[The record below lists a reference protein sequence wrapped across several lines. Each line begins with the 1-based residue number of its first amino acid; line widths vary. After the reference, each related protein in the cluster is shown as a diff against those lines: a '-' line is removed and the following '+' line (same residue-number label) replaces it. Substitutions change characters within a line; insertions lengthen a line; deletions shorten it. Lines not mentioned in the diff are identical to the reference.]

1 MRRSHTPLKV
11 SGATNRV
18 RITLKGFEDVAEY
31 KVVPSHLAAAAEV
44 LEEHFEEVLAVYE
57 EQLLD
62 MGNTLVAEAE
72 AHEQL
77 RVQAHHVLKEVTER
91 LGRVET
97 PSSIQQRENQLPT
110 NFETPKAR
118 RNLHVRESLEA
129 GVALSK
135 AALSVVVDNL
145 PQSLA
150 SGRGTAMIASAIQT
164 SVMEHITRGVAAYT
178 DFLLG
183 KVHEA
188 HLDERRRISREL
200 HDEVAHSIMVAF
212 RSLELCEVYRATAP
226 SKAPSKLEVAK
237 NTVQEALEHTRNLS
251 RELRNFSMTEGLEI
265 ALSDLLYASVSQ
277 GVRTSVSVE
286 GDELLLT
293 SQVRGELFLIL
304 REGIR
309 NALAHSRAS
318 TIAIEV
324 DINKNRTRSTIE
336 DNGRGFELSKEAA
349 QPSGA
354 GLTSIIERTSLL
366 GGTLTLTSEP
376 GEGTKI
382 EIFVPL
388 SGS

>member
-1 MRRSHTPLKV
+1 MGKRSGKGNLQWGMRRSHTTLRV

-18 RITLKGFEDVAEY
+18 GITLKGFEDVAEY
-31 KVVPSHLAAAAEV
+31 KVVPNHLAAAAEV

-77 RVQAHHVLKEVTER
+77 RVQAHCVLKEVTER

-97 PSSIQQRENQLPT
+97 PSSIQQRENQQRKNQLPT

-118 RNLHVRESLEA
+118 RNLHVRESLEV
-129 GVALSK
+129 GVALSR

-164 SVMEHITRGVAAYT
+164 SVMEHITRGVVAYT

-237 NTVQEALEHTRNLS
+237 STVQEALELTRNLS

-277 GVRTSVSVE
+277 GVRASVSVE

-293 SQVRGELFLIL
+293 SQVRGELFLI
-304 REGIR
+304 
-309 NALAHSRAS
+309 
-318 TIAIEV
+318 
-324 DINKNRTRSTIE
+324 
-336 DNGRGFELSKEAA
+336 
-349 QPSGA
+349 
-354 GLTSIIERTSLL
+354 
-366 GGTLTLTSEP
+366 
-376 GEGTKI
+376 
-382 EIFVPL
+382 
-388 SGS
+388 